1 MFSLMPKEKVFFDLF
16 EKSAANV
23 HQGALALKDLMDN
36 YADVEAKVRRIKA
49 LEHAEDEVTCEI
61 LNRLARN
68 FITPIDREDIQRAAT
83 RLDDVMDEMNT
94 AANRMLLFKIAQPT
108 EDARAFAQVLVKAS
122 ELLRDAFG
130 QLRNLKRKGQA
141 ILEICGEIRA
151 EESEGDRLRQ
161 HALASLFDHEDSAKE
176 IIKWKDIYQILE
188 KATDR
193 AEDVAD
199 VIHTIVV
206 KNT

>member
-1 MFSLMPKEKVFFDLF
+1 MFSLMPKERVFFDLF

-23 HQGALALKDLMDN
+23 HDGAIALKELMDN
-36 YADVEAKVRRIKA
+36 YVDVESKVRRIKE
-49 LEHAEDEVTCEI
+49 LEHAEDEVTYEI
-61 LNRLARN
+61 FERLARN
-68 FITPIDREDIQRAAT
+68 FITPIDREDIQRAAS
-83 RLDDVMDEMNT
+83 RLDDIMDEMNT
-94 AANRMLLFKIAQPT
+94 AANRMMLFRIGKPT
-108 EDARAFAQVLVKAS
+108 EDAQAFARVLVKAS
-122 ELLRDAFG
+122 SLLKDAFG
-130 QLRNLKRKGQA
+130 QLRHLKRKGPA
-141 ILEICGEIRA
+141 ILSICGEIRA

-161 HALASLFDHEDSAKE
+161 HALANLFEHENSPTE

-206 KNT
+206 KNS

>member
-1 MFSLMPKEKVFFDLF
+1 MFGLMPKEKIFFDLF
-16 EKSAANV
+16 EKSSANV
-23 HQGALALKDLMDN
+23 HQGAQALEDLFEN

-61 LNRLARN
+61 FDRLARN
-68 FITPIDREDIQRAAT
+68 FITPIDREDIQRAAS

-94 AANRMLLFKIAQPT
+94 AANRMLLFKITQPT
-108 EDARAFAQVLVKAS
+108 DDARAFARVLVKATD
-122 ELLRDAFG
+122 LLRESFG
-130 QLRNLKRKGQA
+130 QLRHLKRKGPT
-141 ILEICGEIRA
+141 ILSICGEIRA

-161 HALASLFDHEDSAKE
+161 HALANLFDHEDSAKE

>member
-1 MFSLMPKEKVFFDLF
+1 MFSLMPKEKIFFELF
-16 EKSAANV
+16 VKSAANV
-23 HQGALALKDLMDN
+23 HEGALALKDMMDN
-36 YADVEAKVRRIKA
+36 YTDIEAKVRRIKE

-61 LNRLARN
+61 LDHLARN
-68 FITPIDREDIQRAAT
+68 FITPIDREDIQRAAS
-83 RLDDVMDEMNT
+83 RLDDMMDEMNT

-108 EDARAFAQVLVKAS
+108 EDARAFGRVLVKAS
-122 ELLRDAFG
+122 ELLVGAFG
-130 QLRNLKRKGQA
+130 QLEHLKRKGPA
-141 ILEICGEIRA
+141 ILSICGEIRA

-161 HALASLFDHEDSAKE
+161 HALANLFEHENSAKE